1 MEQGPYLGLLLLLLL
16 GGIGFPFPE
25 DATLI
30 LCGFLIST
38 HVVKPVYALLVVY
51 AGLLAA
57 DFSLYLVGRKYGRMI
72 VCHRR
77 FHKIISPERL
87 LILEDKF
94 NKRGI
99 LFILFGR
106 QLIGLRAQIFLAA
119 GVMRMSAIKFLITDA
134 ISFQFTIALM
144 VGAGYIGGHNLQV
157 IKKHITRIEHIGILL
172 IIIIFSGYLF
182 LRYFR
187 YRRDRSENVNKS
199 RNIADAKEE
208 KQR

>member
-1 MEQGPYLGLLLLLLL
+1 MADLAAIMEQGPYLGLLLLLLL

-38 HVVKPVYALLVVY
+38 HVVNPVYALLVVY

-57 DFSLYLVGRKYGRMI
+57 DFSLYLVGMKYGRMI
-72 VCHRR
+72 VSHRR
-77 FHKIISPERL
+77 FHKIISPARL
-87 LILEDKF
+87 SMLEDKF

-144 VGAGYIGGHNLQV
+144 VGAGYVGGRNLQV

-172 IIIIFSGYLF
+172 IIILFSGYLF
-182 LRYFR
+182 LRYLR
-187 YRRDRSENVNKS
+187 YRRDRSEPKG
-199 RNIADAKEE
+199 
-208 KQR
+208 